1 MAFFTMD
8 SCMHMQ
14 FNGLWKH
21 NDFLKLWA
29 GETVS
34 LFGSQITVLALPL
47 VAANTLQASP
57 FEMGT
62 LGFAQYIPWLLIG
75 MFAGVWV
82 DRLRRRPLMI
92 AADLGRAILLALI
105 PLTAIL
111 GGLQMWHLFVIGFL
125 VGIGNVF
132 FEIAYYAYL
141 PALVGREGLVEGNS
155 KLTASA
161 SASEVV
167 GPGLG
172 GILTQAITA
181 PLAILFDAL
190 SFFASAGA
198 LIHIRKPEPLPSSSS
213 SKNKTFSV
221 WRDAWDGLRLV
232 TRHRLLRGFVGCSLT
247 GNVAIDVHLAV
258 YILYLT
264 RELGVQAGTL
274 GLIYALG
281 GAGGVLG
288 ALLVRRL
295 NGRFGMG
302 HTIVISQLFHGICLT
317 ALPLAALLGGTWAIV
332 SIAGVHFVWGL
343 TATIY
348 SVPAVSLRQAIT
360 PDHWQGRIAASMR
373 VLTFGVSPL
382 GFLIGGWLGEWIG
395 LWPTLLLAGL
405 GLLLSNL
412 WLSLSPLP
420 GVHSAETL
428 PRELLVA
435 EA

>member
-1 MAFFTMD
+1 MR
-8 SCMHMQ
+8 MQ
-14 FNGLWKH
+14 FSGLWKH

-57 FEMGT
+57 SEMGM
-62 LGFAQYIPWLLIG
+62 LGFAQYVPWLLVG

-92 AADLGRAILLALI
+92 AADLGRGLLLALI
-105 PLTAIL
+105 PLAALL
-111 GGLQMWHLFVIGFL
+111 GHLQIWHLYSIGFL

-132 FEIAYYAYL
+132 FEVAYYAYL
-141 PALVGREGLVEGNS
+141 PALVGREELVEGNS
-155 KLTASA
+155 KLTASV
-161 SASEVV
+161 SASEVA

-172 GILTQAITA
+172 GVLTQAITA

-190 SFFASAGA
+190 SFFVSAVT
-198 LIHIRKPEPLPSSSS
+198 LIRIRRPEPLPTT
-213 SKNKTFSV
+213 SKSAFSV
-221 WRDAWDGLRLV
+221 WRDAWEGLRLV
-232 TRHRLLRGFVGCSLT
+232 TRHRLLRSFVGCSLT
-247 GNVAIDVHLAV
+247 GNIAIDAHLAV

-264 RELGVQAGTL
+264 RELNLQPATL

-288 ALLVRRL
+288 ATVVGRL

-302 HTIVISQLFHGICLT
+302 RIIVISQLFHGLCLT
-317 ALPLAALLGGTWAIV
+317 ALPLAALIGGTQAILL
-332 SIAGVHFVWGL
+332 IAGVHFVWGL
-343 TATIY
+343 TSTIY
-348 SVPAVSLRQAIT
+348 TVPAVSLRQAIT
-360 PDHWQGRIAASMR
+360 PDHWQGRVAASTR

-395 LWPTLLLAGL
+395 MWPTLVVAGL

-412 WLSLSPLP
+412 WLRLSPLP
-420 GVHSAETL
+420 GVHSAESL
-428 PRELLVA
+428 PHELLVA

>member
-1 MAFFTMD
+1 MRVR
-8 SCMHMQ
+8 

-57 FEMGT
+57 SEMGM
-62 LGFAQYIPWLLIG
+62 LGFAQYVPWLLVG

-92 AADLGRAILLALI
+92 AADLGRAFLLALI
-105 PLTAIL
+105 PLAAIL
-111 GGLQMWHLFVIGFL
+111 GHLQIWHLVVIGFL
-125 VGIGNVF
+125 EGIGNVF
-132 FEIAYYAYL
+132 FEVAYYAYL
-141 PALVGREGLVEGNS
+141 PALVGREELLEGNS
-155 KLTASA
+155 KLTASF
-161 SASEVV
+161 SASEVA

-172 GILTQAITA
+172 GVLTQAITA
-181 PLAILFDAL
+181 PLAILFDAI

-198 LIHIRKPEPLPSSSS
+198 LIWIRKPEPLPSPL
-213 SKNKTFSV
+213 KGTFSV

-232 TRHRLLRGFVGCSLT
+232 TRHRLLRSFVGCSLT
-247 GNVAIDVHLAV
+247 GNIAIDAHLAV

-264 RELGVQAGTL
+264 RELGAQPATL

-288 ALLVRRL
+288 AAVVGRL
-295 NGRFGMG
+295 NSRFGMG
-302 HTIVISQLFHGICLT
+302 RTIVISQLFHGLCLT
-317 ALPLAALLGGTWAIV
+317 ALPLAATSGGTRAIV
-332 SIAGVHFVWGL
+332 LIASVHFVWGL
-343 TATIY
+343 TSTIY
-348 SVPAVSLRQAIT
+348 TVPAVSLRQAIT
-360 PDHWQGRIAASMR
+360 PNHWQGRIAASTR
-373 VLTFGVSPL
+373 VLTFGISPL

-395 LWPTLLLAGL
+395 LWPTLMLSGL

-420 GVHSAETL
+420 GVRSAETL
-428 PRELLVA
+428 PHDLLVA

>member
-1 MAFFTMD
+1 MGLL
-8 SCMHMQ
+8 MHVQ

-21 NDFLKLWA
+21 HDFLKLWA

-47 VAANTLQASP
+47 VAANTLQASAS
-57 FEMGT
+57 EMGT
-62 LGFAQYIPWLLIG
+62 LGFAQYVPWLLVG

-92 AADLGRAILLALI
+92 AADLGRAVLLALI
-105 PLTAIL
+105 PLAAIL
-111 GGLQMWHLFVIGFL
+111 GHLKMWHLFVIGFL

-141 PALVGREGLVEGNS
+141 PALVGREELVEGNS

-161 SASEVV
+161 SASEVA

-190 SFFASAGA
+190 SFFVSAGA
-198 LIHIRKPEPLPSSSS
+198 LLCIRKPESLPPSSISS
-213 SKNKTFSV
+213 RENFSV
-221 WRDAWDGLRLV
+221 WREALDGLRLV

-247 GNVAIDVHLAV
+247 GNIAIDAHLAV

-264 RELGVQAGTL
+264 RELGVQPATL

-281 GAGGVLG
+281 GAGGLLG
-288 ALLVRRL
+288 ATVVGRL
-295 NGRFGMG
+295 NGRYGMG
-302 HTIVISQLFHGICLT
+302 RTIVVSQLFHGICLT
-317 ALPLAALLGGTWAIV
+317 ALPLAALTGGTLAIAL
-332 SIAGVHFVWGL
+332 IAGVHFIWGL

-348 SVPAVSLRQAIT
+348 TVPAVSLRQVIT
-360 PDHWQGRIAASMR
+360 PDHWQGRVAASTR

-395 LWPTLLLAGL
+395 LWPTLMLAGL

-420 GVHSAETL
+420 GVHNAETL
-428 PRELLVA
+428 PHELLVA
-435 EA
+435 EV

>member
-1 MAFFTMD
+1 VRV
-8 SCMHMQ
+8 Q

-21 NDFLKLWA
+21 HDFLKLWA

-34 LFGSQITVLALPL
+34 LFGSQITLLALPL
-47 VAANTLQASP
+47 VAANTLRASP
-57 FEMGT
+57 SEMGT
-62 LGFAQYIPWLLIG
+62 LGFAQYIPWLLVG

-92 AADLGRAILLALI
+92 AADLGRAVLLGFI
-105 PLTAIL
+105 PLAALL
-111 GGLQMWHLFVIGFL
+111 GHLQMWHLYTIGFL

-132 FEIAYYAYL
+132 FEVAYYAYL

-155 KLTASA
+155 KLTASL
-161 SASEVV
+161 SASEVA

-172 GILTQAITA
+172 GVLAQAITA

-198 LIHIRKPEPLPSSSS
+198 LIRIRKPEPVPAPSKGVSSL
-213 SKNKTFSV
+213 

-247 GNVAIDVHLAV
+247 GNLAINAHLAV

-264 RELGVQAGTL
+264 RELHLQAATL

-288 ALLVRRL
+288 VTVVERL

-302 HTIVISQLFHGICLT
+302 RTIVVSQLFHGICLI
-317 ALPLAALLGGTWAIV
+317 ALPLAASVGGRQAIIL
-332 SIAGVHFVWGL
+332 IAGVHFIWGL
-343 TATIY
+343 ASTIY

-360 PDHWQGRIAASMR
+360 PNHWQGRVAASTR

-382 GFLIGGWLGEWIG
+382 GFLIGGWLGEWVG

-412 WLSLSPLP
+412 WLGLSPLP
-420 GVHSAETL
+420 EVRSAETL
-428 PRELLVA
+428 PHELLVA